1 MTDLHTVQSLL
12 DALPASDC
20 TYDEWLKVGMAL
32 HEEGFSPELWDTW
45 SAKDPGRYQPGVCRE
60 KWETFGR
67 GGTPVTIGTLFY
79 LAGRTGRASIRDARA
94 CDWNDWARADV
105 RPAPSSTAALP
116 ASVSPAEAPDLPPFP
131 ENYVPENDIRDYLE
145 ALFEPEDHV
154 CFVTSAYQDAD
165 GKWKPV
171 GQLSGRTCREL
182 LEAMREDPD
191 LTDTFGTC
199 QAEAGAWI
207 CPNPTD
213 GTGRSNRNVRAW
225 RFALVES
232 DSQPLEVQYALI
244 RSLHLPVRML
254 VHSGGKSLHAIVRID
269 ASNYEEY
276 RERVALLYET
286 CRHFGLDVDEQNK
299 NPSRLSRFPGF
310 RRGDGWQYILDRD
323 LGAPTW
329 DAWVRCMQQE
339 DIPPLDVVS
348 LSDVWDNP
356 PPLRDVL
363 IDGVLRRSHKMILVA
378 SSKAGKT
385 CALIELAV
393 CIAEGLKWLGCR
405 CAAGPVLYL
414 NLELDSASFIHR
426 VLKVYQAMEITN
438 PHPDRIDIVNLRGKI
453 NRLEELIPRLMRQIL
468 QRNYAA
474 VICDPIYKLGL
485 GDENAASEI
494 TRFCAAMDQLA
505 NLGPAVI
512 YAHHHSK
519 GGQGSKS
526 SMDRASGSGVFARDA
541 DALLDLIEL
550 EIPEEHLAE
559 AQENFGPT
567 VTAWR
572 MESTLREFPRME
584 PVNLF
589 FGYPLHETDE
599 LDILREAPLKE
610 NARTLKNGREIR
622 GLQQAERKKTDL
634 QRLRECIER
643 DLSFAGKRK
652 NQEDYARELNISIR
666 TVRRYYRELGL
677 SDTPRNAG
685 LTPPSRQKGE
695 PIPDVREQSV

>member
-1 MTDLHTVQSLL
+1 
-12 DALPASDC
+12 
-20 TYDEWLKVGMAL
+20 
-32 HEEGFSPELWDTW
+32 
-45 SAKDPGRYQPGVCRE
+45 
-60 KWETFGR
+60 
-67 GGTPVTIGTLFY
+67 
-79 LAGRTGRASIRDARA
+79 
-94 CDWNDWARADV
+94 
-105 RPAPSSTAALP
+105 
-116 ASVSPAEAPDLPPFP
+116 
-131 ENYVPENDIRDYLE
+131 
-145 ALFEPEDHV
+145 
-154 CFVTSAYQDAD
+154 
-165 GKWKPV
+165 
-171 GQLSGRTCREL
+171 
-182 LEAMREDPD
+182 
-191 LTDTFGTC
+191 
-199 QAEAGAWI
+199 
-207 CPNPTD
+207 
-213 GTGRSNRNVRAW
+213 
-225 RFALVES
+225 
-232 DSQPLEVQYALI
+232 
-244 RSLHLPVRML
+244 
-254 VHSGGKSLHAIVRID
+254 
-269 ASNYEEY
+269 
-276 RERVALLYET
+276 
-286 CRHFGLDVDEQNK
+286 
-299 NPSRLSRFPGF
+299 
-310 RRGDGWQYILDRD
+310 
-323 LGAPTW
+323 
-329 DAWVRCMQQE
+329 
-339 DIPPLDVVS
+339 
-348 LSDVWDNP
+348 
-356 PPLRDVL
+356 
-363 IDGVLRRSHKMILVA
+363 
-378 SSKAGKT
+378 
-385 CALIELAV
+385 
-393 CIAEGLKWLGCR
+393 
-405 CAAGPVLYL
+405 
-414 NLELDSASFIHR
+414 

-610 NARTLKNGREIR
+610 NTRTLKNGREIR

-685 LTPPSRQKGE
+685 LTPVSQQKGE